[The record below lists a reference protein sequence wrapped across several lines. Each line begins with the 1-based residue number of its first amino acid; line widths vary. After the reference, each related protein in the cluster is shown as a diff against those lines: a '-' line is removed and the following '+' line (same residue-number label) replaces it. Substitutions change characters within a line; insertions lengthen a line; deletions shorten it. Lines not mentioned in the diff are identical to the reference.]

1 LATGRDQGRIAG
13 ATTEL
18 ERSMLPVCGE
28 AVSGIER
35 DAKFRVGVAV
45 MIVEKQIGRDL
56 RASCFPRLR

>member
-1 LATGRDQGRIAG
+1 
-13 ATTEL
+13 
-18 ERSMLPVCGE
+18 MLPVCGE